1 MAGLFSTPQQARQ
14 QRQDKLFEQATQLYD
29 DPIARA
35 TYLANAQLASGIGG
49 LFGFR
54 GREEAQAEKVQSI
67 TSKIPYDENTQP
79 EQYYTEM
86 ARQLIGAGM
95 TQAGNEA
102 LALAQQA
109 KGKDSSYTKK
119 LTAGDKKAI
128 RDATDAAGQA
138 FVDASDAINLAIQY
152 RDAKPTGG
160 VMGSALSAF
169 RKFIGTTNDVDMLK
183 ASFNKMRMSGVLNA
197 LPKGPA
203 SDKDIANAEKGFPTE
218 NFSFDQIASW
228 LEGYAKAKRIEAGY
242 RDFYAQYVSDNFGDS
257 AGVNKAWREHFAA
270 NVEKYWEEDAFGQ
283 KEETGGQGNQGGT
296 NYRNDAPAVG
306 STGSAQFD
314 ASKAPPPEGSANPRV
329 RRGVGR

>member
-1 MAGLFSTPQQARQ
+1 MAGLFSTPQQVRKQEREA
-14 QRQDKLFEQATQLYD
+14 LLEQAQVYD
-29 DPIARA
+29 NPFARA
-35 TYLANAQLASGIGG
+35 TFLANAQLAKGIGG
-49 LFGFR
+49 LFGLR
-54 GREEAQAEKVQSI
+54 SQEEAQAEKVQSI

-160 VMGSALSAF
+160 IMGSALSAF
-169 RKFIGTTNDVDMLK
+169 RKFIGSTNDVDMLK
-183 ASFNKMRMSGVLNA
+183 ASFNKMRMSGVLNS
-197 LPKGPA
+197 LPPGPA

-270 NVEKYWEEDAFGQ
+270 NVDKYWEKDTFKK
-283 KEETGGQGNQGGT
+283 KEETGGQDNQGGK

-306 STGSAQFD
+306 STQFD
-314 ASKAPPPEGSANPRV
+314 PSKAPPPEGSANPRV
-329 RRGVGR
+329 RRGEGR

>member
-1 MAGLFSTPQQARQ
+1 MAGLFTTPEQVRQEQQAR
-14 QRQDKLFEQATQLYD
+14 LAEQAATMFD

-35 TYLANAQLASGIGG
+35 SYMATAQVAPSIGG
-49 LFGFR
+49 LFGV
-54 GREEAQAEKVQSI
+54 GNQAQEQAAKVQELTKSV
-67 TSKIPYDENTQP
+67 PFDENTQP
-79 EQYYTEM
+79 EQYYTEL
-86 ARQLIGAGM
+86 ARKLIGAGM

-109 KGKDSSYTKK
+109 KGKDSSYTQK

-128 RDATDAAGQA
+128 RDATDQAGQA

-152 RDAKPTGG
+152 RRAKPTGG
-160 VMGSALSAF
+160 IVGSTMKAF
-169 RKFIGTTNDVDMLK
+169 REFIGTTNDLDLLK

-197 LPKGPA
+197 LPSGPA

-218 NFSFDQIASW
+218 NYSFEEIASW

-257 AGVNKAWREHFAA
+257 AGVNKAWRKHFEA
-270 NVEKYWEEDAFGQ
+270 NVDQYWEEDTFQQEQG
-283 KEETGGQGNQGGT
+283 TGGQGNQGGA
-296 NYRNDAPAVG
+296 NYRNNAPAVG

>member
-1 MAGLFSTPQQARQ
+1 MAGLFTTPEQVRQQQQQALQERAQ
-14 QRQDKLFEQATQLYD
+14 MFDN
-29 DPIARA
+29 PIAQA
-35 TYLANAQLASGIGG
+35 AFMSNAQLGRGIGG
-49 LFGFR
+49 LFGLKSQ
-54 GREEAQAEKVQSI
+54 EEKQAEKVQSLV
-67 TSKIPYDENTQP
+67 SKIPFDENTQP
-79 EQYYTEM
+79 EQYYTEL

-102 LALAQQA
+102 IALAQKA

-160 VMGSALSAF
+160 IVGSTMKAF
-169 RKFIGTTNDVDMLK
+169 REFIGTTNDLDLLK

-197 LPKGPA
+197 LPSGPA

-218 NFSFDQIASW
+218 NYSFDQIASW

-270 NVEKYWEEDAFGQ
+270 NVEKYWEEDTFKK

-296 NYRNDAPAVG
+296 NYRNDAPPVG